1 MSSLLNVSND
11 ASRKSEEFSIKDI
24 EVFVDSEE
32 QNWFKRA
39 NVGKFLGIE
48 GIRKSL
54 NNLEKC
60 EILSRQEL
68 VPTRRSTPGW
78 SGSKNHQN
86 KTDKYLSFFGV
97 MYAIV
102 NSQKDKGKVLKEH
115 TLKDIV
121 PRGFDARIEEIK
133 EKLLQAIEEKDAT
146 ITLLNDDLK
155 IREYK
160 NVALQAQKDVYK
172 EQLQKYQD
180 TIAHLKT
187 RSVPHARDPGK
198 DNIII
203 IVRKHATSANDKY
216 HDLPYYI
223 GRIQRRKRYVKLR
236 WFDRHF
242 PNYEVIVEIGNPNSI
257 HAFNRFEE
265 EGHAERK
272 YNDFRLIDLT
282 REDLNNMGVPA
293 VLDDDEEE

>member
-97 MYAIV
+97 IYAIV
-102 NSQKDKGKVLKEH
+102 NSQKDKGQVLKEH

-133 EKLLQAIEEKDAT
+133 EK
-146 ITLLNDDLK
+146 
-155 IREYK
+155 
-160 NVALQAQKDVYK
+160 
-172 EQLQKYQD
+172 
-180 TIAHLKT
+180 HL
-187 RSVPHARDPGK
+187 
-198 DNIII
+198 
-203 IVRKHATSANDKY
+203 
-216 HDLPYYI
+216 
-223 GRIQRRKRYVKLR
+223 
-236 WFDRHF
+236 
-242 PNYEVIVEIGNPNSI
+242 
-257 HAFNRFEE
+257 
-265 EGHAERK
+265 
-272 YNDFRLIDLT
+272 
-282 REDLNNMGVPA
+282 
-293 VLDDDEEE
+293 